1 MWSDPDPASTGVLG
15 RKGKEKKRK
24 EKKRKEK
31 KRKERK
37 RTGKERKGK
46 EKKKGKGKKLLPNL
60 TYGDNHGHITL

>member
-1 MWSDPDPASTGVLG
+1 MEVKGRRFGTLCHSG
-15 RKGKEKKRK
+15 RKEKRK